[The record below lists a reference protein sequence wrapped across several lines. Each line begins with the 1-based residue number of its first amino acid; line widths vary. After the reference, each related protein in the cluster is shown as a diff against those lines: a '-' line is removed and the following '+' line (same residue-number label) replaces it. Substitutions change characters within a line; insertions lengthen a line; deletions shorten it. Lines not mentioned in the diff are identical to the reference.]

1 MCCCNHHPVSEAT
14 TISWAAHTTSKA
26 LDTLSCPMAT
36 ITVASRSSLAI
47 LTTTRALERHQSVND
62 IETFEEDEEEG
73 HSFSDQNTGEPSNS
87 GFGALQDHDYL
98 ATSPSTEEQLNAA
111 QKEIV

>member
-1 MCCCNHHPVSEAT
+1 MPVCGSSVRNKESVPVCPN
-14 TISWAAHTTSKA
+14 IAHG
-26 LDTLSCPMAT
+26 
-36 ITVASRSSLAI
+36 
-47 LTTTRALERHQSVND
+47 VND